1 MDKGAL
7 LTWKGKGGQ
16 KSSECH
22 PHILRVSDLMAP
34 VEQLTIEC

>member
-1 MDKGAL
+1 MDKGTFDVEGERRA
-7 LTWKGKGGQ
+7 KV
-16 KSSECH
+16 SECH